1 MGFELKM
8 SENGR
13 KNIFTDKQTTNK
25 VLVMF
30 LDINVHREM

>member
-1 MGFELKM
+1 MVE
-8 SENGR
+8 

-30 LDINVHREM
+30 LDIKVHRET